1 MKDLTRAHLLV
12 SGKVQGV
19 FYRAKTKET
28 ARRLGI
34 NGWVRNLPD
43 GQVEAVFEG
52 PKEAIA
58 ALIDWCHE
66 GPAAA
71 EVTQVAVEYG
81 EPEGLQGF
89 EVR

>member
-1 MKDLTRAHLLV
+1 
-12 SGKVQGV
+12 
-19 FYRAKTKET
+19 
-28 ARRLGI
+28 
-34 NGWVRNLPD
+34 
-43 GQVEAVFEG
+43 VFEG